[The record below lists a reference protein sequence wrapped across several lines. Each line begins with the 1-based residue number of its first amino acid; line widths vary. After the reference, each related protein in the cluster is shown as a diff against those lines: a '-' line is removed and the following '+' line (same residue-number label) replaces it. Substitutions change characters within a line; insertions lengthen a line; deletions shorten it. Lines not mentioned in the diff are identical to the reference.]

1 MGAPDPVHQFPETT
15 VLSGNSKVQPKPSDV
30 ERAIEQMTDDTQGLH
45 PTLVNHQGDYH
56 PHQRQV
62 VQQHLDKMLRNGII
76 EPSKGPWSSPVV
88 LVKKKKV
95 RPQDFVDFRKVND
108 LTKKDAGLM
117 THDSLGGLSSDSS
130 PLPYMLQMA
139 CSILLLYCEWR
150 SERLGEREGRGKEG
164 GRKARKKG
172 GREHW
177 GRIHVLALTT

>member
-15 VLSGNSKVQPKPSDV
+15 VLPGNSKVQPKPSDV

-117 THDSLGGLSSDSS
+117 THDSLGGAQWFSTLDLASVYWQVEVDSADRENSLCYSRWSLSISC
-130 PLPYMLQMA
+130 YAFWAM
-139 CSILLLYCEWR
+139 
-150 SERLGEREGRGKEG
+150 
-164 GRKARKKG
+164 
-172 GREHW
+172 
-177 GRIHVLALTT
+177 